1 MLALLQHPCS
11 LEDSLEGEIYS
22 VVCDTCMLHVTCRNL
37 GCFPCMLHVCNMQ
50 EFGMFSMHV
59 TVHDNVLVT
68 CDMTKHAC
76 YIYMM

>member
-22 VVCDTCMLHVTCRNL
+22 VVCDTCMLHAGIWDVFHACYMYVTCRNL
-37 GCFPCMLHVCNMQ
+37 GCFPCMLH
-50 EFGMFSMHV
+50 
-59 TVHDNVLVT
+59 VHDNVLVT

-76 YIYMM
+76 YVYMM